1 MARSHAEAGLVR
13 LYMAAKGVRSL
24 RTAQHH
30 AKNRHPDYVA
40 FLATQGAEALKA
52 KEATPDQKV
61 ALSRFMQGQTAPGE
75 ELVHVAPPAMS
86 KPREEWTPEEYAEC
100 EAWTGLVLANTQRN
114 NALNNSDPFTAS
126 GFVRIA
132 AEAQKSYHL
141 ARQRRVQSE
150 LESGR
155 LQPMSA
161 WEQARAAIH
170 RFAAFMITFDDRIA
184 QRTNPEKPHFARQA
198 ILDLRENEFNPAL
211 DALMAELTL

>member
-1 MARSHAEAGLVR
+1 MARSHAEAGLVK

-40 FLATQGAEALKA
+40 FVATQGVEALKA
-52 KEATPDQKV
+52 KEATSEQKV
-61 ALSRFMQGQTAPGE
+61 ALSRFMQGQSAPGE
-75 ELVHVAPPAMS
+75 EVVHLAPPAMS
-86 KPREEWTPEEYAEC
+86 KPRHEWTPEEYAEC
-100 EAWTGLVLANTQRN
+100 EAWTGLVAANTQRDA
-114 NALNNSDPFTAS
+114 ALKRSDPMAAI
-126 GFVRIA
+126 GFVKIA
-132 AEAQKSYHL
+132 ADALKSYHL

-161 WEQARAAIH
+161 WEEARAAIH

-184 QRTNPEKPHFARQA
+184 QRANPEKPHFARQA